1 MIAAYRALPPALRGI
16 VMMLVAT
23 FCFTA
28 MHALIRLT
36 TAEIHPFVVAFYR
49 NLFGLLVLVPI
60 LVRAGPG
67 VFRTTKLHL
76 HGARAALQMSAM
88 LSFFYALSITPLAE
102 VAALAFSSPLFV
114 TVIAILI
121 LGEVIRIRRI
131 AALAAGIAGTLIIVR
146 PGIGSVDP
154 GALAVLGS
162 SAAWGSALIIIK
174 VASRTDSSLTITA
187 YMAILVTPMA
197 LIPALFFWSVPDLA
211 TLGWFALLGAFGT
224 AGHFCMAQALKE
236 ADATTVMPFDFT
248 RLIWASVLGVLIFGE
263 YPDLWTWVGGS
274 VIFASTV
281 YIAYRET
288 QVKREPPLTSG
299 PVET

>member
-1 MIAAYRALPPALRGI
+1 
-16 VMMLVAT
+16 MMLVAT

-88 LSFFYALSITPLAE
+88 LSFFYALSIMPLAE

-162 SAAWGSALIIIK
+162 SAAGDRPSSS
-174 VASRTDSSLTITA
+174 SRWRRAPIRA
-187 YMAILVTPMA
+187 
-197 LIPALFFWSVPDLA
+197 
-211 TLGWFALLGAFGT
+211 
-224 AGHFCMAQALKE
+224 
-236 ADATTVMPFDFT
+236 
-248 RLIWASVLGVLIFGE
+248 
-263 YPDLWTWVGGS
+263 
-274 VIFASTV
+274 
-281 YIAYRET
+281 
-288 QVKREPPLTSG
+288 
-299 PVET
+299 